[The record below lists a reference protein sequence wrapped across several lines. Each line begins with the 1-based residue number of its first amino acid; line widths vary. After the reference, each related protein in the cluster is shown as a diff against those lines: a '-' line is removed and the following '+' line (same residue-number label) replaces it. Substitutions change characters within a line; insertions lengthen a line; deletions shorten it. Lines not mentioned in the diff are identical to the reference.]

1 MRVAVIDLG
10 TNTFHLIIADLSVK
24 GVEVLYKTNVPVRL
38 GEGRI
43 NENIII
49 PEAFE
54 RGLQTLKAFKVEIEK
69 QEVQLVRAIATSAV
83 RSAANGRDFT
93 SSAKMYAGI
102 EIEIISGDE
111 EAAYIFNGVK
121 ATGIIKGPSLI
132 MDIGGGSTEFIIC
145 SREQLL
151 WKKSYNIGAA
161 RLMQAW
167 FHSDPISKEEK
178 EGIIAQLHSQLGEL
192 KAACKIHQPQTLIGS
207 AGAFETFTAMLLND
221 IDIDTIC
228 SASLDINAYKSL
240 SSKLI
245 ASTHADRLAMPNLIP
260 LRVDMIVIA
269 AVLTDYIIAEI
280 GLNSMSLSTYDLKM
294 GVLYTLLADQNFD
307 NAV

>member
-49 PEAFE
+49 PEAFD
-54 RGLQTLKAFKVEIEK
+54 RGLQTLKAFKVELEK

-83 RSAANGRDFT
+83 RSAANGRDFA
-93 SSAKMYAGI
+93 SSVKMHTGI

-121 ATGIIKGPSLI
+121 ATGVIKAPSLI

-167 FHSDPISKEEK
+167 FHSDPISNEEK
-178 EGIIAQLHSQLGEL
+178 EGIIAQLNSQLGEL
-192 KAACKIHQPQTLIGS
+192 KAACAMHQPQTLIGS

-221 IDIDTIC
+221 IAIDTIS
-228 SASLDINAYKSL
+228 SASLDVTAYKSL
-240 SSKLI
+240 SAKLI

-269 AVLTDYIIAEI
+269 AVLTDYIINEI